1 MNNKTTQY
9 YVGNDFIDK
18 RIDLFL
24 KSKMNLNSRSY
35 IKKLINLGCIFLN
48 QKKLASASKK
58 VKEGDIII
66 ITEQLTQKIRL
77 SLKK

>member
-48 QKKLASASKK
+48 QKNWL
-58 VKEGDIII
+58 
-66 ITEQLTQKIRL
+66 LP
-77 SLKK
+77 LKKSKREI